1 MAKSDPAK
9 EIEDIADKLQSM
21 LDSPKELTRPP
32 GSITVREYAERA
44 GIKQGTAGDFLRR
57 LHREGRIQREKVGCS
72 YYYTFKA

>member
-1 MAKSDPAK
+1 MAKSNPAK
-9 EIEDIADKLQSM
+9 EIDAIADKLQAM

-57 LHREGRIQREKVGCS
+57 LHQEGRIHREKVGCAF
-72 YYYTFKA
+72 YYTFKD